1 MTARRPPAPTLWLME
16 RFGVGQD
23 LVGDLIE
30 RFARGR
36 SRIWFWRQALLAIAI
51 GSVRDIAGHKL
62 LFVRAVV
69 IGLLAINALASGYFA
84 ILPLFINVAPVRYP
98 VALMALAGL
107 LYLATGWSIARL
119 HRPYGAG
126 MTVGVVALG
135 WIYRAPEVFR
145 HVANVLQHSRYWPH
159 AEAWMINAVMAS
171 FALIA
176 GGLLGARGSD
186 STPLASEATV
196 APGQ

>member
-84 ILPLFINVAPVRYP
+84 ILPL
-98 VALMALAGL
+98 L
-107 LYLATGWSIARL
+107 
-119 HRPYGAG
+119 
-126 MTVGVVALG
+126 
-135 WIYRAPEVFR
+135 
-145 HVANVLQHSRYWPH
+145 
-159 AEAWMINAVMAS
+159 INAVMAS